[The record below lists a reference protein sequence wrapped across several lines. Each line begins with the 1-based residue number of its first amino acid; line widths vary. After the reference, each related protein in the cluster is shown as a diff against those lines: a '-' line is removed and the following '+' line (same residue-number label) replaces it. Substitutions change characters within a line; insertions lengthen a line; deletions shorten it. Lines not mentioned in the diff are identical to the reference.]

1 MTSRRSPILAL
12 LGAVALGL
20 AAAAAA
26 PAADAAGEKPA
37 QRITAQLV
45 NPGSIRPRLDTRPV
59 TVWIERYTTE
69 SEAERFDA
77 LLRQKGARAFEN
89 ALAED
94 AVGRLQVGDRL
105 SYPIGFAWR
114 TEDDSGEHLVLIAQ
128 RPIDFRE
135 IFSGSRSRNYPFTV
149 VQLDL
154 DAEGEGT
161 GEIVLAGKISA
172 TKNGQ
177 VEILDLDFSTAR
189 LLQVRRHEG

>member
-105 SYPIGFAWR
+105 SYSIGFAWR